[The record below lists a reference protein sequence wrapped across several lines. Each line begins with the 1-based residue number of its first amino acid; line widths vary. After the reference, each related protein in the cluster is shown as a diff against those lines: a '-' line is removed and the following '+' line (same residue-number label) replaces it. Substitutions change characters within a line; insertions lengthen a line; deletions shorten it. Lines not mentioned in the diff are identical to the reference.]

1 MKRKI
6 CPTLSGCQTRLMS
19 SCVMLIIIKCVWWWL
34 ISSSLA
40 LVWRIFTLCLCYL
53 TLSLT
58 SHHVWSEI
66 QNYLSTF
73 FLLVPSVNN
82 LLFWADKILGFMAWT
97 ALCSNSYKRRQEIYI
112 KKSKDLLS
120 QWLCNQIYPNSQLSI
135 CESVHWPLLS

>member
-1 MKRKI
+1 MKKHEKKKMSYLVRM
-6 CPTLSGCQTRLMS
+6 SDQTHAMCDADL
-19 SCVMLIIIKCVWWWL
+19 IIKCVCWWL

-97 ALCSNSYKRRQEIYI
+97 ALCSKSYKRRQDIYK
-112 KKSKDLLS
+112 KKSIWK
-120 QWLCNQIYPNSQLSI
+120 IYYLNDCAIGSI
-135 CESVHWPLLS
+135 PIRASVHWPLLS